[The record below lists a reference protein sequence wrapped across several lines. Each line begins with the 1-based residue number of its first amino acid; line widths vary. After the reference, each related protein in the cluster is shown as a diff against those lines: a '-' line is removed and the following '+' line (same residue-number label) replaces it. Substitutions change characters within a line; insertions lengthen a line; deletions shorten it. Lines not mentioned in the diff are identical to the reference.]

1 MAFSYV
7 KRSGNGT
14 QKAFTFSFTG
24 QDEGYFRDEDLV
36 VVVDGALASF
46 SLTSSN
52 TLELSVAPPAGED
65 NVLIR
70 RVMPKDVPYAD
81 FKRGNNFGQ
90 EVLNNSFLQLLYIV
104 HESLDGFFPEGYTI
118 QSAIRFIEDATIDG
132 NLYVNGKAEVTD
144 SDQSVPDSVVNF
156 REGDDRYKEPLE
168 SEVIERK
175 QEDSSIR
182 DELRSE
188 DSSIRD
194 ELRTEDSRIRSEF
207 GAADANIQSQLAG
220 EVPLEA
226 SAFSPISWHDP
237 IIENSVTIPENKNAW
252 SFGPTINIDAG
263 QTITLGLNSFW
274 TIANGDQATTYTKT
288 EVDGLL
294 DAKAAISGQAFSGNI
309 SAPNLS
315 GTNTGDQT
323 LSEIGVGQTWQ
334 DVSGSRSDG
343 VTYTNSTGKP
353 IFVFVKGSA
362 SGSGRIKVDGHVF
375 DWSVLGATD
384 EAGTAIVPA
393 GSTYEYID
401 NFVTVLE
408 LR

>member
-175 QEDSSIR
+175 QEDSNIR
-182 DELRSE
+182 DELMSE
-188 DSSIRD
+188 G
-194 ELRTEDSRIRSEF
+194 SRIRSEF
-207 GAADANIQSQLAG
+207 GAADANIQRQLSG

-237 IIENSVTIPENKNAW
+237 IIENSVTIPDDKNAW
-252 SFGPTINIDAG
+252 SFGPTMTIGAG
-263 QTITLGLNSFW
+263 QTITIGLNSFW
-274 TIANGDQATTYTKT
+274 TIANG
-288 EVDGLL
+288 EV
-294 DAKAAISGQAFSGNI
+294 Q
-309 SAPNLS
+309 
-315 GTNTGDQT
+315 
-323 LSEIGVGQTWQ
+323 
-334 DVSGSRSDG
+334 
-343 VTYTNSTGKP
+343 
-353 IFVFVKGSA
+353 
-362 SGSGRIKVDGHVF
+362 
-375 DWSVLGATD
+375 
-384 EAGTAIVPA
+384 
-393 GSTYEYID
+393 
-401 NFVTVLE
+401 
-408 LR
+408 

>member
-36 VVVDGALASF
+36 VVVDGELASF

-70 RVMPKDVPYAD
+70 RVMPKDVPYAN

-175 QEDSSIR
+175 QEDSNIRDELMSEESNIR

-188 DSSIRD
+188 DSRIRSEFGAADSSIRD
-194 ELRTEDSRIRSEF
+194 ELRSEDSRIRSEF
-207 GAADANIQSQLAG
+207 GAADANIQRQLSG

-237 IIENSVTIPENKNAW
+237 IIKNSVTIPENKNAW
-252 SFGPTINIDAG
+252 AFGPTMTVGAG
-263 QTITLGLNSFW
+263 QTITIGLNSFW
-274 TIANGDQATTYTKT
+274 TIANG
-288 EVDGLL
+288 
-294 DAKAAISGQAFSGNI
+294 
-309 SAPNLS
+309 
-315 GTNTGDQT
+315 
-323 LSEIGVGQTWQ
+323 GVQ
-334 DVSGSRSDG
+334 
-343 VTYTNSTGKP
+343 
-353 IFVFVKGSA
+353 
-362 SGSGRIKVDGHVF
+362 
-375 DWSVLGATD
+375 
-384 EAGTAIVPA
+384 
-393 GSTYEYID
+393 
-401 NFVTVLE
+401 
-408 LR
+408 

>member
-118 QSAIRFIEDATIDG
+118 QSAIHFIEDATIDG
-132 NLYVNGKAEVTD
+132 NLYVNGKAEVID

-175 QEDSSIR
+175 QEDSNIRGEFGAADANIRNELRSEDSNIRGEFGAAYANIR

-188 DSSIRD
+188 DSNIRN
-194 ELRTEDSRIRSEF
+194 ELRSEDYRIRSEF

-237 IIENSVTIPENKNAW
+237 IIENSVTMPGNKNAW
-252 SFGPTINIDAG
+252 SFGPTITIDAG
-263 QTITLGLNSFW
+263 QTITIGLNSFW
-274 TIANGDQATTYTKT
+274 TIATG
-288 EVDGLL
+288 EV
-294 DAKAAISGQAFSGNI
+294 Q
-309 SAPNLS
+309 
-315 GTNTGDQT
+315 
-323 LSEIGVGQTWQ
+323 
-334 DVSGSRSDG
+334 
-343 VTYTNSTGKP
+343 
-353 IFVFVKGSA
+353 
-362 SGSGRIKVDGHVF
+362 
-375 DWSVLGATD
+375 
-384 EAGTAIVPA
+384 
-393 GSTYEYID
+393 
-401 NFVTVLE
+401 
-408 LR
+408 

>member
-175 QEDSSIR
+175 QEDYNIR
-182 DELRSE
+182 DELRS
-188 DSSIRD
+188 
-194 ELRTEDSRIRSEF
+194 EDSRIRSEF
-207 GAADANIQSQLAG
+207 GAADANIQSQLTG

-226 SAFSPISWHDP
+226 SAFSPISWHDQGIQNS
-237 IIENSVTIPENKNAW
+237 IIIPDNKNAW
-252 SFGPTINIDAG
+252 SFGPVMSVAPGAAVTVG
-263 QTITLGLNSFW
+263 EGSYW
-274 TIANGDQATTYTKT
+274 TIAEGSDISLNELQNIDQ
-288 EVDGLL
+288 G
-294 DAKAAISGQAFSGNI
+294 
-309 SAPNLS
+309 
-315 GTNTGDQT
+315 
-323 LSEIGVGQTWQ
+323 
-334 DVSGSRSDG
+334 
-343 VTYTNSTGKP
+343 
-353 IFVFVKGSA
+353 
-362 SGSGRIKVDGHVF
+362 
-375 DWSVLGATD
+375 
-384 EAGTAIVPA
+384 
-393 GSTYEYID
+393 
-401 NFVTVLE
+401 E
-408 LR
+408 L

>member
-175 QEDSSIR
+175 QEDYN
-182 DELRSE
+182 
-188 DSSIRD
+188 
-194 ELRTEDSRIRSEF
+194 IRSEF

-252 SFGPTINIDAG
+252 SSGPTMTIGAG
-263 QTITLGLNSFW
+263 QTITIGLNSFW
-274 TIANGDQATTYTKT
+274 TIANG
-288 EVDGLL
+288 EV
-294 DAKAAISGQAFSGNI
+294 Q
-309 SAPNLS
+309 
-315 GTNTGDQT
+315 
-323 LSEIGVGQTWQ
+323 
-334 DVSGSRSDG
+334 
-343 VTYTNSTGKP
+343 
-353 IFVFVKGSA
+353 
-362 SGSGRIKVDGHVF
+362 
-375 DWSVLGATD
+375 
-384 EAGTAIVPA
+384 
-393 GSTYEYID
+393 
-401 NFVTVLE
+401 
-408 LR
+408 

>member
-1 MAFSYV
+1 MSFSYV

-36 VVVDGALASF
+36 VVVDGELASF

-175 QEDSSIR
+175 QEDSNIR

-188 DSSIRD
+188 ESNIRDEFGASDSSIIS
-194 ELRTEDSRIRSEF
+194 ELRSEDSSIRSEF
-207 GAADANIQSQLAG
+207 GAADANIQKQLSG
-220 EVPLEA
+220 EVPVEA

-252 SFGPTINIDAG
+252 AFGPTMTVGAG
-263 QTITLGLNSFW
+263 QTITIGLNSFW
-274 TIANGDQATTYTKT
+274 TIANG
-288 EVDGLL
+288 EV
-294 DAKAAISGQAFSGNI
+294 Q
-309 SAPNLS
+309 
-315 GTNTGDQT
+315 
-323 LSEIGVGQTWQ
+323 
-334 DVSGSRSDG
+334 
-343 VTYTNSTGKP
+343 
-353 IFVFVKGSA
+353 
-362 SGSGRIKVDGHVF
+362 
-375 DWSVLGATD
+375 
-384 EAGTAIVPA
+384 
-393 GSTYEYID
+393 
-401 NFVTVLE
+401 
-408 LR
+408 

>member
-36 VVVDGALASF
+36 VVVDGELASF

-70 RVMPKDVPYAD
+70 RVMPKDVPYAN

-175 QEDSSIR
+175 QEDSNIRDELMSEESNIRDELRSEDSRIRSEFGAADSSIR
-182 DELRSE
+182 SELRSE

-194 ELRTEDSRIRSEF
+194 ELRTEDSSIRSEF

-226 SAFSPISWHDP
+226 SAFSPISWHDQGIQNS
-237 IIENSVTIPENKNAW
+237 IIIPDNKNAW
-252 SFGPTINIDAG
+252 SFGPVMSVAPGAAVTVG
-263 QTITLGLNSFW
+263 EGSYW
-274 TIANGDQATTYTKT
+274 TIAEGSDISLNELQNTDQ
-288 EVDGLL
+288 G
-294 DAKAAISGQAFSGNI
+294 
-309 SAPNLS
+309 
-315 GTNTGDQT
+315 
-323 LSEIGVGQTWQ
+323 
-334 DVSGSRSDG
+334 
-343 VTYTNSTGKP
+343 
-353 IFVFVKGSA
+353 
-362 SGSGRIKVDGHVF
+362 
-375 DWSVLGATD
+375 
-384 EAGTAIVPA
+384 
-393 GSTYEYID
+393 
-401 NFVTVLE
+401 E
-408 LR
+408 L

>member
-175 QEDSSIR
+175 QEDSNIR

-188 DSSIRD
+188 DSSIR
-194 ELRTEDSRIRSEF
+194 SEF
-207 GAADANIQSQLAG
+207 GAADANIQKQLSG
-220 EVPLEA
+220 EVPVEA

-252 SFGPTINIDAG
+252 AFGPTMTVGAG
-263 QTITLGLNSFW
+263 QTITIGLNSFW
-274 TIANGDQATTYTKT
+274 TIANGGIQ
-288 EVDGLL
+288 
-294 DAKAAISGQAFSGNI
+294 
-309 SAPNLS
+309 
-315 GTNTGDQT
+315 
-323 LSEIGVGQTWQ
+323 
-334 DVSGSRSDG
+334 
-343 VTYTNSTGKP
+343 
-353 IFVFVKGSA
+353 
-362 SGSGRIKVDGHVF
+362 
-375 DWSVLGATD
+375 
-384 EAGTAIVPA
+384 
-393 GSTYEYID
+393 
-401 NFVTVLE
+401 
-408 LR
+408 

>member
-14 QKAFTFSFTG
+14 QKAFTFSFKG

-52 TLELSVAPPAGED
+52 TLELSVAPPVGED

-70 RVMPKDVPYAD
+70 RAMPKDVPYAD

-104 HESLDGFFPEGYTI
+104 HEILDGFFPEGYTI
-118 QSAIRFIEDATIDG
+118 QSAIRFIEDATIDA

-175 QEDSSIR
+175 QEDYNIR
-182 DELRSE
+182 DELRS
-188 DSSIRD
+188 
-194 ELRTEDSRIRSEF
+194 EDSRIRSEF
-207 GAADANIQSQLAG
+207 GAADANIQSQLTG

-226 SAFSPISWHDP
+226 SAFSPISWHDQGIQNS
-237 IIENSVTIPENKNAW
+237 IIIPDNKNAW
-252 SFGPTINIDAG
+252 SFGPVMSVAPGAAVTVG
-263 QTITLGLNSFW
+263 EGSYW
-274 TIANGDQATTYTKT
+274 TIAEGSDISLNELQNIDQ
-288 EVDGLL
+288 G
-294 DAKAAISGQAFSGNI
+294 
-309 SAPNLS
+309 
-315 GTNTGDQT
+315 
-323 LSEIGVGQTWQ
+323 
-334 DVSGSRSDG
+334 
-343 VTYTNSTGKP
+343 
-353 IFVFVKGSA
+353 
-362 SGSGRIKVDGHVF
+362 
-375 DWSVLGATD
+375 
-384 EAGTAIVPA
+384 
-393 GSTYEYID
+393 
-401 NFVTVLE
+401 E
-408 LR
+408 L

>member
-175 QEDSSIR
+175 QEDYN
-182 DELRSE
+182 
-188 DSSIRD
+188 
-194 ELRTEDSRIRSEF
+194 IRSEF

-252 SFGPTINIDAG
+252 SFGPTMTIDAG
-263 QTITLGLNSFW
+263 QTITIGLNSFW
-274 TIANGDQATTYTKT
+274 TIANG
-288 EVDGLL
+288 EV
-294 DAKAAISGQAFSGNI
+294 Q
-309 SAPNLS
+309 
-315 GTNTGDQT
+315 
-323 LSEIGVGQTWQ
+323 
-334 DVSGSRSDG
+334 
-343 VTYTNSTGKP
+343 
-353 IFVFVKGSA
+353 
-362 SGSGRIKVDGHVF
+362 
-375 DWSVLGATD
+375 
-384 EAGTAIVPA
+384 
-393 GSTYEYID
+393 
-401 NFVTVLE
+401 
-408 LR
+408 

>member
-36 VVVDGALASF
+36 VVVDGELASF

-188 DSSIRD
+188 DSSIR
-194 ELRTEDSRIRSEF
+194 SEF
-207 GAADANIQSQLAG
+207 GAANANIQSQLAG

-226 SAFSPISWHDP
+226 SAFSPISWHDQGIQNS
-237 IIENSVTIPENKNAW
+237 IIIPDNKNAW
-252 SFGPTINIDAG
+252 SFGPVMSVAPGAAVTVG
-263 QTITLGLNSFW
+263 EGSYW
-274 TIANGDQATTYTKT
+274 TIAEGSDISLNELQNTDQ
-288 EVDGLL
+288 G
-294 DAKAAISGQAFSGNI
+294 
-309 SAPNLS
+309 
-315 GTNTGDQT
+315 
-323 LSEIGVGQTWQ
+323 
-334 DVSGSRSDG
+334 
-343 VTYTNSTGKP
+343 
-353 IFVFVKGSA
+353 
-362 SGSGRIKVDGHVF
+362 
-375 DWSVLGATD
+375 
-384 EAGTAIVPA
+384 
-393 GSTYEYID
+393 
-401 NFVTVLE
+401 E
-408 LR
+408 L

>member
-175 QEDSSIR
+175 QEDYN
-182 DELRSE
+182 
-188 DSSIRD
+188 
-194 ELRTEDSRIRSEF
+194 IRSEF
-207 GAADANIQSQLAG
+207 GAADSNIQKQLSG

-237 IIENSVTIPENKNAW
+237 IIENSVTIPDDKNAW
-252 SFGPTINIDAG
+252 SFGPTMTIDAG
-263 QTITLGLNSFW
+263 QTITIGLNSFW
-274 TIANGDQATTYTKT
+274 TIANG
-288 EVDGLL
+288 EV
-294 DAKAAISGQAFSGNI
+294 Q
-309 SAPNLS
+309 
-315 GTNTGDQT
+315 
-323 LSEIGVGQTWQ
+323 
-334 DVSGSRSDG
+334 
-343 VTYTNSTGKP
+343 
-353 IFVFVKGSA
+353 
-362 SGSGRIKVDGHVF
+362 
-375 DWSVLGATD
+375 
-384 EAGTAIVPA
+384 
-393 GSTYEYID
+393 
-401 NFVTVLE
+401 
-408 LR
+408 

>member
-194 ELRTEDSRIRSEF
+194 ELRSEDSSIRDELRSEDSSIRDELRSEDSSIRSEF
-207 GAADANIQSQLAG
+207 GAANANIQSQLAG

-252 SFGPTINIDAG
+252 SFGPTITIDAG

-274 TIANGDQATTYTKT
+274 TIANG
-288 EVDGLL
+288 EV
-294 DAKAAISGQAFSGNI
+294 Q
-309 SAPNLS
+309 
-315 GTNTGDQT
+315 
-323 LSEIGVGQTWQ
+323 
-334 DVSGSRSDG
+334 
-343 VTYTNSTGKP
+343 
-353 IFVFVKGSA
+353 
-362 SGSGRIKVDGHVF
+362 
-375 DWSVLGATD
+375 
-384 EAGTAIVPA
+384 
-393 GSTYEYID
+393 
-401 NFVTVLE
+401 
-408 LR
+408 

>member
-182 DELRSE
+182 SELRSE
-188 DSSIRD
+188 DSSIR
-194 ELRTEDSRIRSEF
+194 SEF
-207 GAADANIQSQLAG
+207 GAAYANIQSQLAG

-294 DAKAAISGQAFSGNI
+294 DAKADIYGQAFSGNI

>member
-194 ELRTEDSRIRSEF
+194 ELRSEDSSIRDELRSEDSSIRDELRSEDSSIRDEFGAADANIRSEF
-207 GAADANIQSQLAG
+207 GAADANIQKQLSG
-220 EVPLEA
+220 EVPVEA

-252 SFGPTINIDAG
+252 AFGPTMTVGAG
-263 QTITLGLNSFW
+263 QTITIGLNSFW
-274 TIANGDQATTYTKT
+274 TIANG
-288 EVDGLL
+288 
-294 DAKAAISGQAFSGNI
+294 
-309 SAPNLS
+309 
-315 GTNTGDQT
+315 
-323 LSEIGVGQTWQ
+323 GVQ
-334 DVSGSRSDG
+334 
-343 VTYTNSTGKP
+343 
-353 IFVFVKGSA
+353 
-362 SGSGRIKVDGHVF
+362 
-375 DWSVLGATD
+375 
-384 EAGTAIVPA
+384 
-393 GSTYEYID
+393 
-401 NFVTVLE
+401 
-408 LR
+408 

>member
-104 HESLDGFFPEGYTI
+104 HESLDGFFSEGYTI
-118 QSAIRFIEDATIDG
+118 QSAIHFIEDATIDG
-132 NLYVNGKAEVTD
+132 NLYVNGKAEVID

-175 QEDSSIR
+175 QEDSNIR
-182 DELRSE
+182 SEFGAADANIRSELRSEDYRIRSEFGAADANIRSELRSE
-188 DSSIRD
+188 DSNIRSEFGAAD
-194 ELRTEDSRIRSEF
+194 ANIRSELRSEDYRIRSEF

-237 IIENSVTIPENKNAW
+237 IIENSVTMPENKNAW
-252 SFGPTINIDAG
+252 SFGPTITIDAG
-263 QTITLGLNSFW
+263 QTITIGLNSFW
-274 TIANGDQATTYTKT
+274 TIA
-288 EVDGLL
+288 
-294 DAKAAISGQAFSGNI
+294 
-309 SAPNLS
+309 
-315 GTNTGDQT
+315 TGGYNEQ
-323 LSEIGVGQTWQ
+323 
-334 DVSGSRSDG
+334 
-343 VTYTNSTGKP
+343 
-353 IFVFVKGSA
+353 
-362 SGSGRIKVDGHVF
+362 IK
-375 DWSVLGATD
+375 
-384 EAGTAIVPA
+384 
-393 GSTYEYID
+393 
-401 NFVTVLE
+401 N
-408 LR
+408 

>member
-104 HESLDGFFPEGYTI
+104 HESLDGFFSEGYTI
-118 QSAIRFIEDATIDG
+118 QSAIHFIEDATIDG
-132 NLYVNGKAEVTD
+132 NLYVNGKAEVID

-175 QEDSSIR
+175 QEDSNIRGEFGAAYANIR

-188 DSSIRD
+188 DSNIRN
-194 ELRTEDSRIRSEF
+194 ELRSEDYRIRSEF

-237 IIENSVTIPENKNAW
+237 IIENSVTMPGNKNAW
-252 SFGPTINIDAG
+252 SFGPTITIDAG
-263 QTITLGLNSFW
+263 QTITIGLNSFW
-274 TIANGDQATTYTKT
+274 TIATG
-288 EVDGLL
+288 EV
-294 DAKAAISGQAFSGNI
+294 Q
-309 SAPNLS
+309 
-315 GTNTGDQT
+315 
-323 LSEIGVGQTWQ
+323 
-334 DVSGSRSDG
+334 
-343 VTYTNSTGKP
+343 
-353 IFVFVKGSA
+353 
-362 SGSGRIKVDGHVF
+362 
-375 DWSVLGATD
+375 
-384 EAGTAIVPA
+384 
-393 GSTYEYID
+393 
-401 NFVTVLE
+401 
-408 LR
+408 

>member
-24 QDEGYFRDEDLV
+24 QDDGYFRDEDLV
-36 VVVDGALASF
+36 VVVDGALAPF

-156 REGDDRYKEPLE
+156 REGDDRYKAPLE
-168 SEVIERK
+168 AEVVAR
-175 QEDSSIR
+175 SS
-182 DELRSE
+182 
-188 DSSIRD
+188 
-194 ELRTEDSRIRSEF
+194 
-207 GAADANIQSQLAG
+207 ADANIQSQLAG

-237 IIENSVTIPENKNAW
+237 IIENSVTIPEIKNAW
-252 SFGPTINIDAG
+252 SFGPTITIDAG
-263 QTITLGLNSFW
+263 QTITIGLNSFW
-274 TIANGDQATTYTKT
+274 TVANG
-288 EVDGLL
+288 EV
-294 DAKAAISGQAFSGNI
+294 Q
-309 SAPNLS
+309 
-315 GTNTGDQT
+315 
-323 LSEIGVGQTWQ
+323 
-334 DVSGSRSDG
+334 
-343 VTYTNSTGKP
+343 
-353 IFVFVKGSA
+353 
-362 SGSGRIKVDGHVF
+362 
-375 DWSVLGATD
+375 
-384 EAGTAIVPA
+384 
-393 GSTYEYID
+393 
-401 NFVTVLE
+401 
-408 LR
+408 

>member
-175 QEDSSIR
+175 QEDYNIR

-188 DSSIRD
+188 DY
-194 ELRTEDSRIRSEF
+194 RIRSEF

-252 SFGPTINIDAG
+252 SFGPTMTIDAG
-263 QTITLGLNSFW
+263 QTITIGLNSFW
-274 TIANGDQATTYTKT
+274 TIANG
-288 EVDGLL
+288 EV
-294 DAKAAISGQAFSGNI
+294 Q
-309 SAPNLS
+309 
-315 GTNTGDQT
+315 
-323 LSEIGVGQTWQ
+323 
-334 DVSGSRSDG
+334 
-343 VTYTNSTGKP
+343 
-353 IFVFVKGSA
+353 
-362 SGSGRIKVDGHVF
+362 
-375 DWSVLGATD
+375 
-384 EAGTAIVPA
+384 
-393 GSTYEYID
+393 
-401 NFVTVLE
+401 
-408 LR
+408 

>member
-1 MAFSYV
+1 MTFSYV

-175 QEDSSIR
+175 QEDSNIR

-188 DSSIRD
+188 DSSIR
-194 ELRTEDSRIRSEF
+194 SEF
-207 GAADANIQSQLAG
+207 GAADANIQKQLSG
-220 EVPLEA
+220 EVPVEA

-252 SFGPTINIDAG
+252 AFGPTMTVGAG
-263 QTITLGLNSFW
+263 QTITIGLNSFW
-274 TIANGDQATTYTKT
+274 TIANG
-288 EVDGLL
+288 
-294 DAKAAISGQAFSGNI
+294 
-309 SAPNLS
+309 
-315 GTNTGDQT
+315 
-323 LSEIGVGQTWQ
+323 GVQ
-334 DVSGSRSDG
+334 
-343 VTYTNSTGKP
+343 
-353 IFVFVKGSA
+353 
-362 SGSGRIKVDGHVF
+362 
-375 DWSVLGATD
+375 
-384 EAGTAIVPA
+384 
-393 GSTYEYID
+393 
-401 NFVTVLE
+401 
-408 LR
+408 

>member
-175 QEDSSIR
+175 QEDSNIR

-188 DSSIRD
+188 DSS
-194 ELRTEDSRIRSEF
+194 IRSEF

>member
-36 VVVDGALASF
+36 VIVDGALASF
-46 SLTSSN
+46 SLTSTN
-52 TLELSVAPPAGED
+52 TLELSVAPPVGED
-65 NVLIR
+65 NVVIR

-156 REGDDRYKEPLE
+156 REGDDRYKAPLDA
-168 SEVIERK
+168 EVLERK
-175 QEDSSIR
+175 QEDSN
-182 DELRSE
+182 
-188 DSSIRD
+188 
-194 ELRTEDSRIRSEF
+194 IRSEF
-207 GAADANIQSQLAG
+207 VAADANIQSQLAG

-252 SFGPTINIDAG
+252 SFGPTMTIGAG
-263 QTITLGLNSFW
+263 QTITIGLNSFW
-274 TIANGDQATTYTKT
+274 TIANG
-288 EVDGLL
+288 EV
-294 DAKAAISGQAFSGNI
+294 Q
-309 SAPNLS
+309 
-315 GTNTGDQT
+315 
-323 LSEIGVGQTWQ
+323 
-334 DVSGSRSDG
+334 
-343 VTYTNSTGKP
+343 
-353 IFVFVKGSA
+353 
-362 SGSGRIKVDGHVF
+362 
-375 DWSVLGATD
+375 
-384 EAGTAIVPA
+384 
-393 GSTYEYID
+393 
-401 NFVTVLE
+401 
-408 LR
+408 

>member
-175 QEDSSIR
+175 QEDSNIRDELMSEESNIR

-188 DSSIRD
+188 DSSIRS
-194 ELRTEDSRIRSEF
+194 EFGAADSSIRSEF
-207 GAADANIQSQLAG
+207 GAADANIQKQLSG
-220 EVPLEA
+220 EVPVEA

-252 SFGPTINIDAG
+252 AFGPTMTVGAG
-263 QTITLGLNSFW
+263 QTITIGLNSFW
-274 TIANGDQATTYTKT
+274 TIANG
-288 EVDGLL
+288 
-294 DAKAAISGQAFSGNI
+294 
-309 SAPNLS
+309 
-315 GTNTGDQT
+315 
-323 LSEIGVGQTWQ
+323 GVQ
-334 DVSGSRSDG
+334 
-343 VTYTNSTGKP
+343 
-353 IFVFVKGSA
+353 
-362 SGSGRIKVDGHVF
+362 
-375 DWSVLGATD
+375 
-384 EAGTAIVPA
+384 
-393 GSTYEYID
+393 
-401 NFVTVLE
+401 
-408 LR
+408 

>member
-175 QEDSSIR
+175 
-182 DELRSE
+182 
-188 DSSIRD
+188 
-194 ELRTEDSRIRSEF
+194 
-207 GAADANIQSQLAG
+207 AADANIQSQLTG

-252 SFGPTINIDAG
+252 SFGPTMTIGAS
-263 QTITLGLNSFW
+263 QTITIGLNSFW
-274 TIANGDQATTYTKT
+274 TIANG
-288 EVDGLL
+288 EV
-294 DAKAAISGQAFSGNI
+294 Q
-309 SAPNLS
+309 
-315 GTNTGDQT
+315 
-323 LSEIGVGQTWQ
+323 
-334 DVSGSRSDG
+334 
-343 VTYTNSTGKP
+343 
-353 IFVFVKGSA
+353 
-362 SGSGRIKVDGHVF
+362 
-375 DWSVLGATD
+375 
-384 EAGTAIVPA
+384 
-393 GSTYEYID
+393 
-401 NFVTVLE
+401 
-408 LR
+408 

>member
-182 DELRSE
+182 DELRTE

-194 ELRTEDSRIRSEF
+194 ELRSEDSSIRSEFGAADSSIRSEF
-207 GAADANIQSQLAG
+207 GAADANIQKQLSG
-220 EVPLEA
+220 EVPVEA

-252 SFGPTINIDAG
+252 AFGPTMTIGAG
-263 QTITLGLNSFW
+263 QTITIGLNSFW
-274 TIANGDQATTYTKT
+274 TIANG
-288 EVDGLL
+288 EV
-294 DAKAAISGQAFSGNI
+294 Q
-309 SAPNLS
+309 
-315 GTNTGDQT
+315 
-323 LSEIGVGQTWQ
+323 
-334 DVSGSRSDG
+334 
-343 VTYTNSTGKP
+343 
-353 IFVFVKGSA
+353 
-362 SGSGRIKVDGHVF
+362 
-375 DWSVLGATD
+375 
-384 EAGTAIVPA
+384 
-393 GSTYEYID
+393 
-401 NFVTVLE
+401 
-408 LR
+408 

>member
-90 EVLNNSFLQLLYIV
+90 EVLNSSFLQLLYIV

-118 QSAIRFIEDATIDG
+118 QSAIRFIEDATMDG

-175 QEDSSIR
+175 QEDSNIR

-188 DSSIRD
+188 DSN
-194 ELRTEDSRIRSEF
+194 IRSEF
-207 GAADANIQSQLAG
+207 GAADANIQRQLSG

-226 SAFSPISWHDP
+226 SAFSPISWHDH
-237 IIENSVTIPENKNAW
+237 IIENSVTIPDDKNAW
-252 SFGPTINIDAG
+252 SFGPVMSVAQGVAVTVG
-263 QTITLGLNSFW
+263 EGSYW
-274 TIANGDQATTYTKT
+274 TIAEGSDISSNELQNIDQ
-288 EVDGLL
+288 G
-294 DAKAAISGQAFSGNI
+294 
-309 SAPNLS
+309 
-315 GTNTGDQT
+315 
-323 LSEIGVGQTWQ
+323 
-334 DVSGSRSDG
+334 
-343 VTYTNSTGKP
+343 
-353 IFVFVKGSA
+353 
-362 SGSGRIKVDGHVF
+362 
-375 DWSVLGATD
+375 
-384 EAGTAIVPA
+384 
-393 GSTYEYID
+393 
-401 NFVTVLE
+401 E
-408 LR
+408 L

>member
-104 HESLDGFFPEGYTI
+104 HESLDGFFSEGYTI
-118 QSAIRFIEDATIDG
+118 QSAIHFIEDATIDG
-132 NLYVNGKAEVTD
+132 NLYVNGKAEVID

-175 QEDSSIR
+175 QEDSNIR
-182 DELRSE
+182 SEFGAADANIRSELRSE
-188 DSSIRD
+188 DYRIRSEFGAAD
-194 ELRTEDSRIRSEF
+194 ANIRSELRSEDYRIRSEF

-237 IIENSVTIPENKNAW
+237 IIENSVTMPENKNAW
-252 SFGPTINIDAG
+252 SFGPTITIDAG
-263 QTITLGLNSFW
+263 QTITIGLNSFW
-274 TIANGDQATTYTKT
+274 TIA
-288 EVDGLL
+288 
-294 DAKAAISGQAFSGNI
+294 
-309 SAPNLS
+309 
-315 GTNTGDQT
+315 TGGYNEQ
-323 LSEIGVGQTWQ
+323 
-334 DVSGSRSDG
+334 
-343 VTYTNSTGKP
+343 
-353 IFVFVKGSA
+353 
-362 SGSGRIKVDGHVF
+362 IK
-375 DWSVLGATD
+375 
-384 EAGTAIVPA
+384 
-393 GSTYEYID
+393 
-401 NFVTVLE
+401 N
-408 LR
+408 

>member
-36 VVVDGALASF
+36 VVVDGELASF

-182 DELRSE
+182 DELRTE
-188 DSSIRD
+188 DSS
-194 ELRTEDSRIRSEF
+194 IRSEF

-237 IIENSVTIPENKNAW
+237 IIENSVTIPDNKNAW

-274 TIANGDQATTYTKT
+274 TIANGDQATTYTET

-334 DVSGSRSDG
+334 DLTASRAMD

-353 IFVFVKGSA
+353 IFVSIYSPGGTDANALVVDGIVVAKASDSDA
-362 SGSGRIKVDGHVF
+362 NTTTVYAIVPNNSTYHRPSGSGVDR
-375 DWSVLGATD
+375 WT
-384 EAGTAIVPA
+384 
-393 GSTYEYID
+393 
-401 NFVTVLE
+401 E

>member
-36 VVVDGALASF
+36 VVVDGELASF

-175 QEDSSIR
+175 QEDSNIRDELMSEESNIR
-182 DELRSE
+182 DELRS
-188 DSSIRD
+188 
-194 ELRTEDSRIRSEF
+194 EDSRIRSEF
-207 GAADANIQSQLAG
+207 GAADSSIRSEFGAADANIQKQLSG
-220 EVPLEA
+220 EVPVEA

-252 SFGPTINIDAG
+252 AFGPTMTVGAG
-263 QTITLGLNSFW
+263 QTITIGLNSFW
-274 TIANGDQATTYTKT
+274 TIANG
-288 EVDGLL
+288 
-294 DAKAAISGQAFSGNI
+294 
-309 SAPNLS
+309 
-315 GTNTGDQT
+315 
-323 LSEIGVGQTWQ
+323 GVQ
-334 DVSGSRSDG
+334 
-343 VTYTNSTGKP
+343 
-353 IFVFVKGSA
+353 
-362 SGSGRIKVDGHVF
+362 
-375 DWSVLGATD
+375 
-384 EAGTAIVPA
+384 
-393 GSTYEYID
+393 
-401 NFVTVLE
+401 
-408 LR
+408 

>member
-36 VVVDGALASF
+36 VVVDGELASF

-175 QEDSSIR
+175 QEDSNIRDELMSEESNIR

-188 DSSIRD
+188 DSS
-194 ELRTEDSRIRSEF
+194 IRSEF

-252 SFGPTINIDAG
+252 SFGPTITIDAG

-274 TIANGDQATTYTKT
+274 TIANG
-288 EVDGLL
+288 EV
-294 DAKAAISGQAFSGNI
+294 Q
-309 SAPNLS
+309 
-315 GTNTGDQT
+315 
-323 LSEIGVGQTWQ
+323 
-334 DVSGSRSDG
+334 
-343 VTYTNSTGKP
+343 
-353 IFVFVKGSA
+353 
-362 SGSGRIKVDGHVF
+362 
-375 DWSVLGATD
+375 
-384 EAGTAIVPA
+384 
-393 GSTYEYID
+393 
-401 NFVTVLE
+401 
-408 LR
+408 